1 MSTLTNV
8 AWENLKWSQIRF
20 RVSRTQNR
28 IYKAKR
34 ADKIK
39 VVHYLQLKLIN
50 SLDAK
55 LLSVLQLTILNK
67 GKKTSGVDK
76 VKIVDND
83 EKLKLAINLK
93 LNGSIKAQPVR
104 RGWIPKPG
112 KTEKRPLGIPTIV
125 DRARQNLL
133 KLAIEPEWYL
143 IAVFEPNSYGF
154 RPGRSC
160 QDAIEAI
167 FSNLH
172 FNKTKYI
179 YDAGIRKCFD
189 KIDQSLD
196 ALLKKLNTIPQFE
209 NQIKAWL
216 KTGIL
221 EGYVNSR
228 NENKIEISTTG
239 TPQGGSLIIS
249 PLLANIALHGL
260 EEHLKTYVAKNC
272 AKLLNKKRYGSE
284 KLKQT
289 CGVIRYADDFVIINE
304 NLEVIKLLVAE
315 TRTWLKD
322 IGLEINEEKSKII
335 NSSNGFNFLG
345 FSIITNRRG
354 RVLTQPY
361 KVKIYPSKE
370 SQLRFSNNIRKV
382 IKYNKSATSYQLIQ
396 KLRPILLGWGN
407 YFKYSECKDV
417 VKKLDHALFG
427 ALRAWVFRRDTRNGR
442 LKIRQKYFPSSQKYN
457 FQGREYNDNWVLVR
471 KLTTKRGT
479 FENFLPRLSWLQSTK
494 HVKIKGDHSPYD
506 GDYVYW
512 TNRMEKHSQYP
523 ISIRTLLKK
532 QKFVCNLCKIRFNT
546 GDTFEIDHIIPKSQG
561 GSIKD
566 AYENLQ
572 LVHKTCHI
580 KKTKLNL
587 TFRERIIELIENKIT
602 K

>member
-1 MSTLTNV
+1 MSTFTNV
-8 AWENLKWSQIRF
+8 AWENLNWSQIKSRI
-20 RVSRTQNR
+20 SRTQNR

-34 ADKIK
+34 ADKTK
-39 VVHYLQLKLIN
+39 LVHYLQLKLIN

-55 LLSVLQLTILNK
+55 LLSVLQVTTLNR

-76 VKIVDND
+76 VKIVDNK

-93 LNGSIKAQPVR
+93 LNGKALPVR
-104 RGWIPKPG
+104 RVWIPKPG

-133 KLAIEPEWYL
+133 KLAIEPEWE
-143 IAVFEPNSYGF
+143 AVFEPNSYGF

-172 FNKTKYI
+172 FKKTKYI
-179 YDAGIRKCFD
+179 FDADIKKCFD
-189 KIDQSLD
+189 KIDHD

-216 KTGIL
+216 KAGIM
-221 EGYVNSR
+221 EGYATRLN
-228 NENKIEISTTG
+228 NKIEVSTTG
-239 TPQGGSLIIS
+239 TPQGGIIS

-260 EEHLKTYVAKNC
+260 EEHLKTYFAKNC
-272 AKLLNKKRYGSE
+272 AKLSNTTRYGFE
-284 KLKQT
+284 QRKKK

-304 NLEVIKLLVAE
+304 NLEVINLLVTE
-315 TRTWLKD
+315 TKIWLKD
-322 IGLEINEEKSKII
+322 IGLEISEEKSRIV

-345 FSIITNRRG
+345 FFIITIRRG
-354 RVLTQPY
+354 SASTQPY
-361 KVKIYPSKE
+361 KIKIYPSKE
-370 SQLRFSNNIRKV
+370 SQLRFSNNIRTV
-382 IKYNKSATSYQLIQ
+382 IKYNKTATSYQLIQ

-417 VKKLDHALFG
+417 FKKLDHALFG
-427 ALRAWVFRRDTRNGR
+427 ALRAWAFRRDTRNGR
-442 LKIRQKYFPSSQKYN
+442 IKIKQKYFPSSQKYI
-457 FQGREYNDNWVLVR
+457 FQGREYNDNWVLAG

-479 FENFLPRLSWLQSTK
+479 LKNFLPRLSWLQSTK

-512 TNRMEKHSQYP
+512 ANRMEKHSQYP

-532 QKFVCNLCKIRFNT
+532 QKLICNLCKIRFNT
-546 GDTFEIDHIIPKSQG
+546 GDTFEIDHVIPKSQG
-561 GSIKD
+561 GKD
-566 AYENLQ
+566 IYDNLQ

-580 KKTKLNL
+580 KKTKLDL
-587 TFRERIIELIENKIT
+587 TIKEEIIDLIEDNIKQ
-602 K
+602 